1 LKKQVIT
8 DRKTK
13 ATAMLDLA
21 TGNSNQG
28 AIKELLHQYAAHNL
42 WANQQITTTI
52 KLLPAAI
59 IEQEIVSSFSSIYK
73 TVLHLLDAESIWWQR
88 IKLVEHIDIPS
99 QHFDDNFEALQQK
112 LLQQSLQLEQWI
124 NAANEYQL
132 LHVFGYQR
140 SKSEQQK
147 QPVFQVLLHLFNHGS
162 YHRGQLVTL
171 LRQAGITK
179 IPPTDFNDWLRQKK
193 S

>member
-1 LKKQVIT
+1 L

-13 ATAMLDLA
+13 ATSVSDMASA
-21 TGNSNQG
+21 NGNQG
-28 AIKELLHQYAAHNL
+28 AIKEILHQYAAHNL
-42 WANQQITTTI
+42 WANQQIMATI
-52 KLLPAAI
+52 KQLPAAI
-59 IEQEIVSSFSSIYK
+59 IEQEIVSSFTSIYK

-88 IKLVEHIDIPS
+88 IKLAENIERPS
-99 QHFDDNFEALQQK
+99 QHFAGSFEDLQQK
-112 LLQQSLQLEQWI
+112 LLQQSFQFEQFVY
-124 NAANEYQL
+124 NAHEYQL

-140 SKSEQQK
+140 SKSQQQK

-162 YHRGQLVTL
+162 YHRGQLVTI

-179 IPPTDFNDWLRQKK
+179 IPATDFNDWLRQKK